1 MAALSLASIPSGIN
15 TYERLF
21 IWAAQ
26 CMQSIANGEEVN
38 VVNNE
43 TPSLLASVQVANTA
57 DGRDRF
63 VIAAYIPCDRNALN
77 SATQKTWMAAQDVA
91 SAAPHVNLLSN

>member
-15 TYERLF
+15 TYERLVV
-21 IWAAQ
+21 WAAQ
-26 CMQSIANGEEVN
+26 CMQSIANGEQVN
-38 VVNNE
+38 VVENE
-43 TPSLLASVQVANTA
+43 PASLLSSVQVANTA

-63 VIAAYIPCDRNALN
+63 ILSLYIPCDRAGLN

-91 SAAPHVNLLSN
+91 TTAPHINLLSN

>member
-1 MAALSLASIPSGIN
+1 MATLSLASIPSSIN

-21 IWAAQ
+21 VWAAQ
-26 CMQSIANGEEVN
+26 AMQSIANGEEVN

-43 TPSLLASVQVANTA
+43 PPSLLCSVQVANTA

-77 SATQKTWMAAQDVA
+77 SPTAKTWMAATDVA
-91 SAAPHVNLLSN
+91 ATAPHVNLLSN